1 MRPIVELQAARKVIS
16 MAGGIGTPNTVQ
28 RGELTAAL
36 SRALDMTEGLPAGH
50 NQRTCWIAMNIGRQ
64 KRMTDQQLV
73 DLFYAALLKDVGCS
87 SNAARVAALY
97 ESDDL
102 KLKADFKPVDSQK
115 IGQVIR
121 YVCSHVAPD
130 APILRRLALLA
141 NLAVNGQ
148 PVYCELV
155 KARCQRGAQIAAA
168 MGMNEAVCT
177 GIANL
182 DEHWNGRGRPT
193 GLGGQNIPLISRIVL
208 LSQVAELFWS
218 AAGSAQAI
226 SEICRRSTTWFDP
239 SVVMAFL
246 SASASAKFWQQLDS
260 PDLTKAVLDMEPA
273 DRFHDFGS
281 QGLDQIIE
289 AFVEVIDAKSPVLSG
304 HSRRVAD
311 IALKIAAQL
320 RMPGD
325 QGRWLRRAALL
336 HDIGQLGVSTRV
348 LARPPES
355 RTAAECQEYKR
366 HVEFGCAILSE
377 ISSFEPLIAMLET
390 HHEQPDGT
398 GFPAGLSGES
408 IPLGGRVIALADAF
422 DHLVGPA
429 GFDAPE
435 LSGVL
440 TKLETQRGS
449 AFDGRCLDALARC
462 IRELKDLPSTG
473 AARDFVN
480 PDLQA

>member
-1 MRPIVELQAARKVIS
+1 MRPIAELQPARKVVPMS
-16 MAGGIGTPNTVQ
+16 SGMVAANRVE

-50 NQRTCWIAMNIGRQ
+50 NQRTCWIAMSIGRQ

-73 DLFYAALLKDVGCS
+73 DLFYATLLKDVGCS

-102 KLKADFKPVDSQK
+102 KLKADFKQIDSQK
-115 IGQVIR
+115 IGQMIR
-121 YVCSHVAPD
+121 FVCSHVAPD
-130 APILRRLALLA
+130 APIIRRLSLLA
-141 NLAVNGQ
+141 NLAINGQ
-148 PVYCELV
+148 PLYCELI

-168 MGMNEAVCT
+168 MGMNEAVCA

-182 DEHWNGRGRPT
+182 DEHWNGRGQPV
-193 GLGGQNIPLISRIVL
+193 GLRGQDIPLISRIIL
-208 LSQVAELFWS
+208 LAQVAELFWS
-218 AAGSAQAI
+218 AAGSAEAI
-226 SEICRRSTTWFDP
+226 REICRRSTTWFDP

-246 SASASAKFWQQLDS
+246 SVSASPRFWQQLDS
-260 PDLTKAVLDMEPA
+260 PDLTATILTMEPA
-273 DRFHDFGS
+273 DRFYDFGS

-289 AFVEVIDAKSPVLSG
+289 AFVEVIDAKSPDISG

-336 HDIGQLGVSTRV
+336 HDIGKLGVSTRV
-348 LARPPES
+348 LAKPPQA
-355 RTAAECQEYKR
+355 RTAAENQEYQR
-366 HVEFGCAILSE
+366 HVELGRSIFSG
-377 ISSFEPLIAMLET
+377 ISPFEPLIAMLET
-390 HHEQPDGT
+390 HHEQPDGA
-398 GFPAGLSGES
+398 GYPAKLAGES
-408 IPLGGRVIALADAF
+408 IPLGGKVIALADAF

-435 LSGVL
+435 LSSVL
-440 TKLETQRGS
+440 TKLEAQRGS
-449 AFDGRCLDALARC
+449 AFDGRCLEALARC
-462 IRELKDLPSTG
+462 VRALKDLPSTG
-473 AARDFVN
+473 TT
-480 PDLQA
+480 

>member
-1 MRPIVELQAARKVIS
+1 MRPIVELQPVRKVVS
-16 MAGGIGTPNTVQ
+16 MSGGTGTANMVQ

-50 NQRTCWIAMNIGRQ
+50 NQRTCWIAMSIGRQ

-102 KLKADFKPVDSQK
+102 KLKADFKKVDSQK

-130 APILRRLALLA
+130 APVLRRLTLLA
-141 NLAVNGQ
+141 NLAINSQ
-148 PVYCELV
+148 PIYCELV

-168 MGMNEAVCT
+168 MGMNEAVCA

-182 DEHWNGRGRPT
+182 DEHWNGRGKPI
-193 GLGGQNIPLISRIVL
+193 GLRGQDIPLISRIVL
-208 LSQVAELFWS
+208 LAQVVELFWS
-218 AAGSAQAI
+218 AAGSAVAI
-226 SEICRRSTTWFDP
+226 SEICQRSTTWFDP

-246 SASASAKFWQQLDS
+246 SASANATFWQQLDS
-260 PDLTKAVLDMEPA
+260 PDLTKALLDMEPA

-281 QGLDQIIE
+281 HGLDQIIE
-289 AFVEVIDAKSPVLSG
+289 AFVEVIDAKSPEISG

-336 HDIGQLGVSTRV
+336 HDIGKLGVSTRV
-348 LARPPES
+348 LAKSPEARS
-355 RTAAECQEYKR
+355 GPECEEYRR
-366 HVEFGCAILSE
+366 HVDLGRGILSE
-377 ISSFEPLIAMLET
+377 ISQFEPLIAMLET
-390 HHEQPDGT
+390 HHERPDGS
-398 GFPAGLSGES
+398 GYPAGLAGES
-408 IPLGGRVIALADAF
+408 ITLGGRVIALADAF

-435 LSGVL
+435 LSSVL

-449 AFDGRCLDALARC
+449 ALDGRCLDALARC
-462 IRELKDLPSTG
+462 VRELKDLPPTG
-473 AARDFVN
+473 AE
-480 PDLQA
+480 

>member
-1 MRPIVELQAARKVIS
+1 MRSIIEHQATAKVVS
-16 MAGGIGTPNTVQ
+16 MSSGIGAAKTVQ

-36 SRALDMTEGLPAGH
+36 SRALDMTEGLPTGH
-50 NQRTCWIAMNIGRQ
+50 NQRTCWIAMSIGRQ

-97 ESDDL
+97 DSDDL
-102 KLKADFKPVDSQK
+102 KLKADFKQVDSQK

-121 YVCSHVAPD
+121 YVCSHVAPE
-130 APILRRLALLA
+130 APVLRRLALLA
-141 NLAVNGQ
+141 NLAINGQ
-148 PVYCELV
+148 PVYCELI

-168 MGMNEAVCT
+168 MGMNETVCA

-182 DEHWNGRGRPT
+182 DEHWNGHGKPNGLRG
-193 GLGGQNIPLISRIVL
+193 QDIPLISRIVL
-208 LSQVAELFWS
+208 LAQVVELFWS
-218 AAGSAQAI
+218 AAGSAEAI
-226 SEICRRSTTWFDP
+226 SEICQRSTTWFDP

-246 SASASAKFWQQLDS
+246 SVSASAKFWQQLDS
-260 PDLTKAVLDMEPA
+260 PDLTKAVLDMEPV

-281 QGLDQIIE
+281 HGLDQIIE
-289 AFVEVIDAKSPVLSG
+289 AFVEVIDAKSPDISG

-336 HDIGQLGVSTRV
+336 HDIGKLGISTRV
-348 LARPPES
+348 LAKPIQA
-355 RTAAECQEYKR
+355 RTVAECQEYKR
-366 HVEFGCAILSE
+366 HVEFGSGILSE
-377 ISSFEPLIAMLET
+377 ISPFEPLIAMLET
-390 HHEQPDGT
+390 HHERPDGT
-398 GFPAGLSGES
+398 GFPAGLAGES

-440 TKLETQRGS
+440 TKLEAQRGS

-462 IRELKDLPSTG
+462 VRELKDLPSIG
-473 AARDFVN
+473 AA
-480 PDLQA
+480 